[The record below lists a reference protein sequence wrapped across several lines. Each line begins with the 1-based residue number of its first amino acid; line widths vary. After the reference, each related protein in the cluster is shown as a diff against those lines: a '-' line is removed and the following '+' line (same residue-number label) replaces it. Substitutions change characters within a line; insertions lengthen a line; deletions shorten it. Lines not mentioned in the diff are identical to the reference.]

1 MTRSAVLCACP
12 TLCILLVLCGRVA
25 AQQASPT
32 FAAEMADGTR
42 TRGPLERLGEGWSVR
57 LGGTDPVNV
66 PAGELI
72 SLRRADRPLPPPPLD
87 EHAALVNG
95 DRILGSVVGLSGE
108 RVVLRLPAAFGAD
121 KEVRLPLSAISVLW
135 FNVPD
140 DEENPDR
147 LLRRLAG
154 GQRTRDVVLLRNG
167 DVVEGVLAAIDPK
180 RKVVE
185 VEVDRK
191 TVTLDRGKV
200 AAVALTTESA
210 GTPKR
215 RGSQARLV
223 LADGGRL
230 TLTAAACADG
240 LSLTGTTAFGAELRV
255 PLNHVVALD
264 VLGGRAVYL
273 SDLKPRRYDFTS
285 ALDVQWP
292 YVADGS
298 VVGDALRLGGAT
310 YDRGVGMHSESR
322 LTYDLRGGY
331 MRFEALVG
339 LDDRTGRGGS
349 VRVKVLVDGKPA
361 NLGVDR
367 ELTVRSEPLPV
378 RVDVR
383 GARELTL
390 VVEFGRR
397 LDVED
402 HVNWADARLI
412 K

>member
-1 MTRSAVLCACP
+1 MTRFAL
-12 TLCILLVLCGRVA
+12 LCILLVLCGRAA
-25 AQQASPT
+25 AQPGSPG
-32 FAAEMADGTR
+32 FVAESADGTR
-42 TRGPLERLGEGWSVR
+42 SRGPLERLGEGWSVR
-57 LGGTDPVNV
+57 LGGPEPVNI

-72 SLRRADRPLPPPPLD
+72 SLRRADLPLPPPSLA

-95 DRILGSVVGLSGE
+95 DRVPGAIAGLSGE
-108 RVVLRLPAAFGAD
+108 RVVLRLPPAFGAD
-121 KEVRLPLSAISVLW
+121 KEVRLPLSALSVLW

-147 LLRRLAG
+147 LLRRLSG

-167 DVVEGVLAAIDPK
+167 DVVEGVLAAVEAK

-200 AAVALTTESA
+200 AAIALTTESA
-210 GTPKR
+210 GAPKR

-230 TLTAAACADG
+230 TLTAAACGDG
-240 LSLTGTTAFGAELRV
+240 KSLTGTTVFGAELRV

-273 SDLKPRRYDFTS
+273 SELKPRRYDFTP
-285 ALDVQWP
+285 ALDVRWP
-292 YVADGS
+292 YVTDGS
-298 VVGDALRLGGAT
+298 VVGDALRLGGAS
-310 YDRGVGMHSESR
+310 YDRGLGMHSESR
-322 LTYDLRGGY
+322 LTFDLRAGY
-331 MRFEALVG
+331 ARFEALVG

-361 NLGVDR
+361 DLGADR
-367 ELTVRSEPLPV
+367 ELTVRGEPLPV